1 MLQVKH
7 LLDDKGREIL
17 AITPDAPVL
26 DAIKTMAERGIGA
39 LLVMKG
45 DELVGIVSERD
56 YARNVVLK
64 GRSSSSTTVLEI
76 MGSGMITV
84 GPDDSVDHCMRLC
97 TNERV
102 RYLPVV
108 HNGKTIGV
116 LSLGDLVKAVISQQ
130 TEQIEQLERYISG

>member
-26 DAIKTMAERGIGA
+26 DAIKTMAERRVGA
-39 LLVMKG
+39 LLVMNG
-45 DELVGIVSERD
+45 NELLGIVSERD

-64 GRSSSSTTVLEI
+64 GRSSSSTNVLEI
-76 MGSGMITV
+76 MGPGMITV
-84 GPDDSVDHCMRLC
+84 GLDDTIDHCMRQC

-108 HNGKTIGV
+108 DNGKIVGV
-116 LSLGDLVKAVISQQ
+116 LSLGDLVKAVISEQS
-130 TEQIEQLERYISG
+130 EQIEQLQRYIAG

>member
-7 LLDDKGREIL
+7 LLDDKGHEIL

-26 DAIKTMAERGIGA
+26 DAIKTMAERRIGA
-39 LLVMKG
+39 LLVMQG
-45 DELVGIVSERD
+45 DKLVGIVSERD

-64 GRSSSSTTVLEI
+64 GRSSSSTNVLEI
-76 MGSGMITV
+76 MGTDMVTV
-84 GPDDSVDHCMRLC
+84 GLDDSVDHCMRLC
-97 TNERV
+97 TNQRV

-108 HNGKTIGV
+108 EDGKTIGV

-130 TEQIEQLERYISG
+130 TEQIEQLQRYIAG

>member
-7 LLDDKGREIL
+7 LLDDKGHEIL

-26 DAIKTMAERGIGA
+26 DAIKTMAERRIGA
-39 LLVMKG
+39 LLVLKG

-64 GRSSSSTTVLEI
+64 GRSSSSTQVFEI
-76 MGSGMITV
+76 MGTEMITV
-84 GPDDSVDHCMRLC
+84 GPDDTVDHCMRLC

-108 HNGKTIGV
+108 DGGKTIGV

-130 TEQIEQLERYISG
+130 TEQIEQLQRYIAG

>member
-17 AITPDAPVL
+17 SITADSPVI
-26 DAIKTMAERGIGA
+26 DAIKAMAERGVGA

-64 GRSSSSTTVLEI
+64 GRSSASTLVNDI
-76 MGSGMITV
+76 MGTDMFTV
-84 GPDDSVDHCMRLC
+84 RPDDSIDHCMRLC
-97 TNERV
+97 TKERA
-102 RYLPVV
+102 RYLPVID
-108 HNGKTIGV
+108 NGKTVGV
-116 LSLGDLVKAVISQQ
+116 ISLGDLVKAVISEQ
-130 TEQIEQLERYISG
+130 TEQIEQLQRYIAG

>member
-7 LLDDKGREIL
+7 LLNDKGREIL

-26 DAIKTMAERGIGA
+26 DAIKIMAERRIGA
-39 LLVMKG
+39 LLVMSG

-64 GRSSSSTTVLEI
+64 GRSSSSTNVLEI
-76 MGSGMITV
+76 MGTGMITV

-102 RYLPVV
+102 RYLPVIE
-108 HNGKTIGV
+108 NGKTIGV

-130 TEQIEQLERYISG
+130 SEQIEQLQRYIAG

>member
-26 DAIKTMAERGIGA
+26 DAIKTMAEHRVGA

-64 GRSSSSTTVLEI
+64 GRSSSSTNVLEI

-108 HNGKTIGV
+108 DKGKTIGV

-130 TEQIEQLERYISG
+130 SEQIEQLERYISG

>member
-7 LLDDKGREIL
+7 LLDDKGREIQ
-17 AITPDAPVL
+17 AIAPEAPVL
-26 DAIKTMAERGIGA
+26 DAITRMAERTIGA

-45 DELVGIVSERD
+45 DELVGIVTERD

-64 GRSSSSTTVLEI
+64 GRSSASTPVLEI
-76 MGSGMITV
+76 MGTGMITV
-84 GPDDSVDHCMRLC
+84 GPEDTVDHCMRLC

-108 HNGKTIGV
+108 ENGKTVGV
-116 LSLGDLVKAVISQQ
+116 LSLGDLVKAVISEQS
-130 TEQIEQLERYISG
+130 EQIEQLQRYIAG

>member
-26 DAIKTMAERGIGA
+26 DAITTMAERGIGA
-39 LLVMKG
+39 LLVIKG

-64 GRSSSSTTVLEI
+64 GRSSSSTQVLEI
-76 MGSGMITV
+76 MRTGMITV
-84 GPDDSVDHCMRLC
+84 GPDDSIDHCMRLC

-108 HNGKTIGV
+108 DGGKTIGV
-116 LSLGDLVKAVISQQ
+116 VSLGDLVKAMISQQ
-130 TEQIEQLERYISG
+130 SEKIEQLERYISG

>member
-7 LLDDKGREIL
+7 LLDDKGSEIL

-26 DAIKTMAERGIGA
+26 DAIKTMAERRVGA
-39 LLVMKG
+39 LLVMNG

-64 GRSSSSTTVLEI
+64 GRSSSSTQVLEI
-76 MGSGMITV
+76 MGTGMITV
-84 GPDDSVDHCMRLC
+84 GPDDSIDHCMRLC

-108 HNGKTIGV
+108 ASGKTVGV
-116 LSLGDLVKAVISQQ
+116 VSLGDLVKAVISQQ
-130 TEQIEQLERYISG
+130 SEKIEQLERYISG

>member
-17 AITPDAPVL
+17 AISPDAPVL
-26 DAIKTMAERGIGA
+26 DAIKTMAERRVGA
-39 LLVMKG
+39 LLVMNG

-64 GRSSSSTTVLEI
+64 GRSSSSTNVLEI

-97 TNERV
+97 TNERL
-102 RYLPVV
+102 RYLPVID
-108 HNGKTIGV
+108 NGKTIGV
-116 LSLGDLVKAVISQQ
+116 ISLGDLVKAVISQQ
-130 TEQIEQLERYISG
+130 SEQIEQLERYIAG